1 MKGND
6 FIFHYANLLHCK
18 CHKINQNRGG
28 SYIDSSDW
36 IKNKQATLN
45 FFTVIVALNHLRNW
59 TKFIKNIKN

>member
-45 FFTVIVALNHLRNW
+45 S
-59 TKFIKNIKN
+59 KNDVNKCFSL